1 MPTSR
6 LGSAGAGRPSSAS
19 DRAVGPIFAAQ
30 PQVRARP
37 VNVRFLNICMTF
49 LLIKYLYRFAI
60 TYKLTLYQP
69 HGVVVK
75 TKVAVRDE
83 MPILEGEKVEKMP
96 A

>member
-1 MPTSR
+1 
-6 LGSAGAGRPSSAS
+6 
-19 DRAVGPIFAAQ
+19 
-30 PQVRARP
+30 
-37 VNVRFLNICMTF
+37 MTF
-49 LLIKYLYRFAI
+49 LFIKYLYRFAI